1 MVLVEPLD
9 FGSNKISV
17 LCKPEMGST
26 IGHLLATSRCKDDS
40 CLRFLMH
47 QEICSGK
54 RSGVVRGL
62 SRIKMLPGLLAR
74 LLSDYMN
81 LTIFLIVFRLPSTVV
96 SRL

>member
-62 SRIKMLPGLLAR
+62 SQIKMLPDLLAR
-74 LLSDYMN
+74 LSKYMN

>member
-40 CLRFLMH
+40 YLRFLMH

-62 SRIKMLPGLLAR
+62 SQIKMLPGLLAR
-74 LLSDYMN
+74 FSGYMN
-81 LTIFLIVFRLPSTVV
+81 LTILLIVFRLPSTVV

>member
-1 MVLVEPLD
+1 MEPLD

-62 SRIKMLPGLLAR
+62 SQIKMLPDLLAR
-74 LLSDYMN
+74 LSKYMN